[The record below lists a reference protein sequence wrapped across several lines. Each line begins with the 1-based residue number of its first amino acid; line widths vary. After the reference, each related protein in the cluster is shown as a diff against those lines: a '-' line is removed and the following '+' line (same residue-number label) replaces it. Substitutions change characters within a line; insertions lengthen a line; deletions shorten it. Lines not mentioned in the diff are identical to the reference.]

1 MNLYNKK
8 TSINKIKICN
18 YNYMNSLRKI
28 LAPVIKES
36 EKILNKGLGNP
47 YINTSIKVFIG
58 LYAALAAPQ
67 LPPAIILLL
76 DNTVVRVLWAFL
88 IVFLALGDPGIA
100 LMSAIAFIVT
110 LQLANKYKLID
121 SSLAVSES
129 GRNTSWL
136 PSAKTAITT
145 SAKEEKKAEPLVSG
159 VEEENF
165 AIF

>member
-1 MNLYNKK
+1 MKN
-8 TSINKIKICN
+8 I
-18 YNYMNSLRKI
+18 RKVLSPI
-28 LAPVIKES
+28 IKET

-47 YINTSIKVFIG
+47 YINTAIKVSIG

-88 IVFLALGDPGIA
+88 IIFLALGDPGIA
-100 LMSAIAFIVT
+100 LMIAVAFIVT
-110 LQLANKYKLID
+110 LQLANKYKLIN
-121 SSLAVSES
+121 SSLSVSES

-136 PSAKTAITT
+136 PSTKEVPVTESNEKDENKTT
-145 SAKEEKKAEPLVSG
+145 EPTVSG
-159 VEEENF
+159 TEEEEF

>member
-1 MNLYNKK
+1 MKN
-8 TSINKIKICN
+8 
-18 YNYMNSLRKI
+18 LRKVLSPI
-28 LAPVIKES
+28 IKES

-67 LPPAIILLL
+67 LPPSIILLL

-100 LMSAIAFIVT
+100 LMAAIAFIVT
-110 LQLANKYKLID
+110 LQLANKYKLIN
-121 SSLAVSES
+121 SSLSVSEA

-136 PSAKTAITT
+136 PSAKSVIVE
-145 SAKEEKKAEPLVSG
+145 SPKKEQPEKEAPNVSG
-159 VEEENF
+159 TEEEEF
-165 AIF
+165 AVF

>member
-1 MNLYNKK
+1 MKD
-8 TSINKIKICN
+8 
-18 YNYMNSLRKI
+18 LRKVLTPI
-28 LAPVIKES
+28 IKES

-47 YINTSIKVFIG
+47 YINTALKVCIG

-100 LMSAIAFIVT
+100 LMTAIAFIVT
-110 LQLANKYKLID
+110 LQLANKYKLIN
-121 SSLAVSES
+121 SSLAVSEA

-136 PSAKTAITT
+136 PSAKDVATEAPQEG
-145 SAKEEKKAEPLVSG
+145 KNKQEEPIVSG
-159 VEEENF
+159 TEEEQF
-165 AIF
+165 AMF